1 MSFFTEIAI
10 LFQGMSWIV
19 WLTLVLGYVFILI
32 ELFQPGFGVFGTV
45 GAAIIAL
52 GIVLRVSEGDG
63 NIFAQIFIIVFM
75 VSVATLIAFIALA
88 LTAKKGWV
96 MRSPLAESATQEV
109 STQEIDVN
117 SFKGKYGVALTD
129 LTPIGTA
136 NLEGEVV
143 DVASEGFYID
153 KGENVFVTRIE
164 DGKIKVDR
172 AEN

>member
-1 MSFFTEIAI
+1 
-10 LFQGMSWIV
+10 MSWIV

>member
-1 MSFFTEIAI
+1 M
-10 LFQGMSWIV
+10 
-19 WLTLVLGYVFILI
+19 TLVLGYVFILI

-143 DVASEGFYID
+143 EVASEGFYID